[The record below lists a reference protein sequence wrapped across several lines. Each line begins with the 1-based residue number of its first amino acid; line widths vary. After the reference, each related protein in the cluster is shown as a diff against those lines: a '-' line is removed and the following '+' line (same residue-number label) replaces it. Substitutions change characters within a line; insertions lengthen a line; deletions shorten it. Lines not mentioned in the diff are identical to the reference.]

1 MQSIA
6 VRSLLLLTYHFPP
19 SAASGAF
26 RLLGFA
32 RHLPTLGWG
41 VQVVAPPTLPWEPSD
56 PLLTDRL
63 PEGVHVHP
71 ALYSQ
76 AMLTKPVRKIWPYA
90 FWLPTA
96 WRVAERA
103 VSRHRPDI
111 ILTSGPP
118 HEIHLLGAY
127 FRRRHGIPWVA
138 DFRDPWAVAR
148 PPQVHVTR
156 RERAFEKLVIRH
168 ADGLVWNTPRVRD
181 RLREAYPARADTM
194 VAIENGFDPEGYPD
208 RTRQPGDAGVVDV
221 LHAGMVYMGR
231 DPRPLFDALKLLQS
245 RRTDGLPSIRISF
258 LGLKQDFTVDLE
270 SEARRRGLEDSI
282 RVEGHLPYEATLQ
295 RMVDADV
302 LLLLDSPGRHMG
314 VPAKL
319 YEYLGAG
326 RPVLALAERDGDIA
340 AVLRHGAGTFRIVD
354 PRQPGEIA
362 DALEQLV
369 GVLPTTYRPADSA
382 TSPYVRRA
390 LAGRLARFLEERIDT
405 IANRRR

>member
-1 MQSIA
+1 M
-6 VRSLLLLTYHFPP
+6 
-19 SAASGAF
+19 
-26 RLLGFA
+26 
-32 RHLPTLGWG
+32 
-41 VQVVAPPTLPWEPSD
+41 VAPPTLPWEPTD
-56 PLLTDRL
+56 PLLSDRL

-71 ALYSQ
+71 APYSQ
-76 AMLTKPVRKIWPYA
+76 AALTKPIRKLWPYA

-127 FRRRHGIPWVA
+127 FRRRHRIPWVA

-148 PPQVHVTR
+148 PPQVRVTR
-156 RERAFEKLVIRH
+156 RERAFERLVIRQ

-194 VAIENGFDPEGYPD
+194 VAIENGFDPEGYPG
-208 RTRQPGDAGVVDV
+208 RTLHSGDEGVVDV

-231 DPRPLFDALKLLQS
+231 DPRPLFDALKLLEA
-245 RRTDGLPSIRISF
+245 RRAGGSPAIRVSF
-258 LGLKQDFTVDLE
+258 LGLKQDFTVDVE
-270 SEARRRGLEDSI
+270 SEARRRGLEESI

-302 LLLLDSPGRHMG
+302 LLLLDSPGRYLG

-340 AVLRHGAGTFRIVD
+340 DVLRDGGGTFRIVD
-354 PRQPGEIA
+354 PRQAGDIA
-362 DALEQLV
+362 DALDQLV
-369 GVLPTTYRPADSA
+369 GDLPTTDRPADPGA
-382 TSPYVRRA
+382 SPYVRRE
-390 LAGRLARFLEERIDT
+390 LAGRLARFLDGRID
-405 IANRRR
+405 AFADRHR